1 MAGAGAVD
9 WWRKGT
15 FEAQMSAL
23 IGKYV
28 NKIDKKGRV
37 SIPKPFRDAF
47 AGQSFAGVFAY
58 PSFKFPVIEASGEAF
73 IERVAASLD
82 DLDMFS
88 DEQDDLAA
96 VILENAHS
104 LPFDPEGRVILPK
117 DLVEHAGLS
126 DEAVFVGRG
135 TRFRIWAPAA
145 YDRHRAEAFEN
156 ARRRGATLTLRPGTG
171 EPGGA
176 S

>member
-1 MAGAGAVD
+1 MGGRSGMAGAGSVE
-9 WWRKGT
+9 WRRKGT

-23 IGKYV
+23 IGRYV

-47 AGQSFAGVFAY
+47 ADQSFAGIYAY
-58 PSFKFPVIEASGEAF
+58 PSFKFPALEASGEAF

-96 VILENAHS
+96 VILENAYS

-117 DLVEHAGLS
+117 DLVDHAGLPG
-126 DEAVFVGRG
+126 EG
-135 TRFRIWAPAA
+135 
-145 YDRHRAEAFEN
+145 DR
-156 ARRRGATLTLRPGTG
+156 P
-171 EPGGA
+171 PGGGRYQGA
-176 S
+176 GTAAGGDH